1 MDTTKTYSIKA
12 LLDCRVIGSFINKD
26 FVWAKKVNTQSL
38 SYPIPVFNIDRS
50 PNEAGQISEV
60 VDIVLQY
67 NFHSEQMLLVVSS
80 LGRQNLILG
89 YSWLKDHNPEVD

>member
-1 MDTTKTYSIKA
+1 M
-12 LLDCRVIGSFINKD
+12 
-26 FVWAKKVNTQSL
+26 
-38 SYPIPVFNIDRS
+38 DRS

-80 LGRQNLILG
+80 LGRQNFILG
-89 YSWLKDHNPEVD
+89 YS